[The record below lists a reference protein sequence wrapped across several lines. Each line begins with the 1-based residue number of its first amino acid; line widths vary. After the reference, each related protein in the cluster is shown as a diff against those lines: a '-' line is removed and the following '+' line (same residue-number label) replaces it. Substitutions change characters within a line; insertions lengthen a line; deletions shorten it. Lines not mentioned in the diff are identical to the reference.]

1 MLATRQAA
9 EGPEIQALA
18 LRVLLVAA
26 QPGLARPLLRAN
38 VADLCRSLLNV
49 REPVEVRRAAL
60 DVLQAGALSCLTC
73 VNLPRPAS
81 RASSRPGT
89 RPSSRASDRPP
100 SRPLGGPTP
109 PGT

>member
-18 LRVLLVAA
+18 LRVLLLIAA

-49 REPVEVRRAAL
+49 REPVEVRLHCELLHAKLRSQEIQEGVVQFAL
-60 DVLQAGALSCLTC
+60 RRVTHEQD
-73 VNLPRPAS
+73 
-81 RASSRPGT
+81 
-89 RPSSRASDRPP
+89 PP
-100 SRPLGGPTP
+100 THQPLGGAVH
-109 PGT
+109 